1 MEREKLKSKDRVD
14 KVAIRLY
21 DKDWESL
28 TQPQSK
34 YRALAVALNE
44 AEEELEDL
52 RMKFKEMH

>member
-1 MEREKLKSKDRVD
+1 MKGKDRVN